1 MLSSPCFW
9 RRCSAAARTSQSPG
23 HRLGRPR
30 HHQNQPCA
38 ARLTA
43 AVAAPAPPPSA
54 RAAPATRDRER
65 WGALG
70 AGQLPPAARGAVPR
84 PPARLHRTYV
94 CQAADAPLRPFSAP
108 QVRFSDDLEIQE
120 EPAAS
125 RTPNGKG
132 HSRPE
137 DAPAGSR
144 TPNGSSRPPRSPRS
158 PQSPQ
163 LHTIPSETALSMD
176 AAAQGETARAAGG
189 HGAAAGR
196 RSGEHPQH
204 SHSHG
209 HQHPHSG
216 QHPHSSQHPHGHGG
230 HSKHPRR
237 HSGGSRHAPD
247 APPPPEEVAAAVGP
261 GGEAESQPGSLA
273 ECARLFHKVGSC
285 CCKGR
290 GVGSP
295 Y

>member
-1 MLSSPCFW
+1 MAWPGARPHCTPVLRALRHRISGFGSPGARASVFGERGRGYGGLLSSPCFW

-43 AVAAPAPPPSA
+43 VVAAPAPPPSA

-163 LHTIPSETALSMD
+163 LHTLPSETALSMD
-176 AAAQGETARAAGG
+176 AAAQGETARAA
-189 HGAAAGR
+189 A
-196 RSGEHPQH
+196 
-204 SHSHG
+204 
-209 HQHPHSG
+209 
-216 QHPHSSQHPHGHGG
+216 
-230 HSKHPRR
+230 
-237 HSGGSRHAPD
+237 SRTP
-247 APPPPEEVAAAVGP
+247 
-261 GGEAESQPGSLA
+261 
-273 ECARLFHKVGSC
+273 
-285 CCKGR
+285 
-290 GVGSP
+290 
-295 Y
+295 